1 MIGTIKINFW
11 IGCIAALVSLV
22 MALSG
27 NVLLVS
33 VERAVYAFLLF
44 FIAMFPVRLLI
55 GMILPQPS
63 QTDETDSATAN
74 TQQAGSQIDLVT
86 PENLSDED
94 RTIQPEVESDLNH
107 EPSDDFSP
115 LVPKRIEPTTSTQN
129 PENNPLE
136 IADVIRRLTDE

>member
-1 MIGTIKINFW
+1 MIGTIKINLW
-11 IGCIAALVSLV
+11 IGFIAAFISLV

-44 FIAMFPVRLLI
+44 FIAMFPVRLIVGLI
-55 GMILPQPS
+55 KPQPS
-63 QTDETDSATAN
+63 TTVETGSTTAN
-74 TQQAGSQIDLVT
+74 TQAGSQIDLVT

-94 RTIQPEVESDLNH
+94 RTTQAEVESDSDH
-107 EPSDDFSP
+107 EPSNEFTP